1 MSETVESRHVF
12 LSYSR
17 KDSEIMR
24 RLRDDLRAGGLTVWT
39 DENLQPGTPSWK
51 DSIEGAIEQAGA
63 LAVILSP
70 DAKQS
75 VWVERELDYARNQ
88 GVRIFPVL
96 ARGDSRKAIP
106 LELSSAQWVDLR
118 SEADYVAGV
127 QKLIGAIAEHL
138 RLGPHAPLPE
148 PELHRIVHRDKTYIY
163 IPAGPF
169 TMGSSPRRVQ
179 ELIEIDNSD
188 VYSIEAPQHEVN
200 LQGFYIA
207 RYPVTNAEYQVF
219 LQATG
224 RPVPFRDDDWSR
236 PFSWDPD
243 TRTYPEGK
251 GEHPVVLVS
260 WHDAQAYCDW
270 LGGRLPTEAEWEKAA
285 RGTDGREWPWGN
297 TWQTSHCNTE
307 ESGIQGTTPVS
318 QFAPK
323 GDSPYGVSDMAGN
336 TWEWCSSLLRP
347 YPYRADDGREDLTAM
362 GPRVLR
368 GGALGMERWVAR
380 CAFRNS
386 TNAGDYGFTIG
397 FRVVLVD
404 LPESQAGTQDA
415 R

>member
-1 MSETVESRHVF
+1 MSETAESRHVF
-12 LSYSR
+12 LSYGR
-17 KDSEIMR
+17 EDSEIMR

-51 DSIEGAIEQAGA
+51 DAIEGAIEQAGA
-63 LAVILSP
+63 LVVILSP
-70 DAKQS
+70 DAKKS
-75 VWVERELDYARNQ
+75 VWVERELGYARNQ
-88 GVRIFPVL
+88 EVRIFPVL
-96 ARGDSRKAIP
+96 ACGDSRKAIP
-106 LELSSAQWVDLR
+106 LELVSAQWVDLR
-118 SEADYVAGV
+118 SEADYASGV
-127 QKLIGAIAEHL
+127 QRLIGAIAEHL

-148 PELHRIVHRDKTYIY
+148 PELHRIVHKDKTYIY

-179 ELIEIDNSD
+179 ELIAMDNSD
-188 VYSIEAPQHEVN
+188 VYSAEAPQHEVS
-200 LQGFYIA
+200 LQGFYMA
-207 RYPVTNAEYQVF
+207 RYPVTNVEYQVF
-219 LQATG
+219 LHATG

-270 LGGRLPTEAEWEKAA
+270 LGGHLPTEAEWEKAA

-297 TWQTSHCNTE
+297 TWQTGRCNTE

-347 YPYRADDGREDLTAM
+347 YPYRADDGREDMNVA